1 MVRRVAPHP
10 SVDGDQIRQ
19 LPVEI
24 LDHIMGLLPIQEAAK
39 TAVLSKLWGDVWS
52 SLTQLCFDYNFFR
65 YFQIKHRKE
74 GKYFKLSSCLYAIN
88 KVLLQHKGPIKK
100 FVFLF
105 PGGCP
110 LIVRSRSYDMNQW
123 LLLVTQQGVEE
134 IRLCFGSREY
144 KLPECI
150 FSSST
155 LKRLHLSGLCIAPQ
169 ISPCTSPNLTS
180 LCFKE
185 AKFLPRNTT
194 NYSIDVPKLEN
205 LSFYC
210 CENISHFNIIARNLR
225 SLRIA
230 RHSTGKGD
238 NFLPVNID
246 LRSIHTLDLEGSS
259 HEDILGDHTSNGLPP
274 QLPALNVKSLKL
286 SGDYF
291 LTDAAFVCL
300 LRKCPKLC
308 KLKIHFQ
315 REWDMSRCIDAT
327 SGHFEKLRCVAQTHK
342 MLWSL
347 KFWAFNGSK
356 PQMHFIK
363 EMLANLPA
371 LEKVVII
378 YSLYMFDRN
387 KKHDILEEISHFP
400 CASPKA
406 KIAYQSLFSS

>member
-1 MVRRVAPHP
+1 MVRRVAPRC

-39 TAVLSKLWGDVWS
+39 TAVLSK
-52 SLTQLCFDYNFFR
+52 
-65 YFQIKHRKE
+65 
-74 GKYFKLSSCLYAIN
+74 
-88 KVLLQHKGPIKK
+88 HKGAIKK

-105 PGGCP
+105 PGGCT
-110 LIVRSRSYDMNQW
+110 LIVRSRSYDVNQW

-134 IRLCFGSREY
+134 IHLRFGSREY

-155 LKRLHLSGLCIAPQ
+155 LKRLHLSGLCTEPLN
-169 ISPCTSPNLTS
+169 SPCTLPNLTS
-180 LCFKE
+180 LCFEE
-185 AKFLPRNTT
+185 AKFISRNTT
-194 NYSIDVPKLEN
+194 NYAIDVPKLKN
-205 LSFYC
+205 LSFFC
-210 CENISHFNIIARNLR
+210 CENISHFNIIARNLC

-230 RHSTGKGD
+230 HFFTRKGD

-259 HEDILGDHTSNGLPP
+259 HEYILGDHTSNGLPP

-286 SGDYF
+286 SGDYIQ
-291 LTDAAFVCL
+291 TDAAALPFVCL

-308 KLKIHFQ
+308 KLRIRFQ
-315 REWDMSRCIDAT
+315 WAGDMNRCIDAT
-327 SGHFEKLRCVAQTHK
+327 SGHFEKLRSVAQTHK

-347 KFWAFNGSK
+347 KFCSFNGSR

-363 EMLANLPA
+363 EMLANLP
-371 LEKVVII
+371 
-378 YSLYMFDRN
+378 S
-387 KKHDILEEISHFP
+387 
-400 CASPKA
+400 
-406 KIAYQSLFSS
+406 